1 MENIC
6 KIFTNLGQ
14 NCARTLT
21 LRELKKS
28 CRKFCIFTKYHLVQF
43 SFTREELGDVR
54 IGSVHKMVE
63 ILDEDVLER
72 VDISYSE
79 HGLAQ
84 QEPAVV
90 VLLRKPL
97 IVPLHQVEDV
107 LLAKEK
113 LLEGGGVIVYTGT
126 FSEARS

>member
-1 MENIC
+1 
-6 KIFTNLGQ
+6 
-14 NCARTLT
+14 
-21 LRELKKS
+21 
-28 CRKFCIFTKYHLVQF
+28 
-43 SFTREELGDVR
+43 
-54 IGSVHKMVE
+54 MVV
-63 ILDEDVLER
+63 ILDEDVLEQ

-97 IVPLHQVEDV
+97 IVPLHQVVDV

-113 LLEGGGVIVYTGT
+113 LLEGGG
-126 FSEARS
+126 S

>member
-1 MENIC
+1 
-6 KIFTNLGQ
+6 
-14 NCARTLT
+14 
-21 LRELKKS
+21 
-28 CRKFCIFTKYHLVQF
+28 
-43 SFTREELGDVR
+43 
-54 IGSVHKMVE
+54 MVE

-90 VLLRKPL
+90 VLVGESL
-97 IVPLHQVEDV
+97 IVPLHQVVDV

-113 LLEGGGVIVYTGT
+113 LLEGGG
-126 FSEARS
+126 S

>member
-1 MENIC
+1 
-6 KIFTNLGQ
+6 
-14 NCARTLT
+14 
-21 LRELKKS
+21 
-28 CRKFCIFTKYHLVQF
+28 
-43 SFTREELGDVR
+43 
-54 IGSVHKMVE
+54 MVE
-63 ILDEDVLER
+63 ILDEDVLEQ

-97 IVPLHQVEDV
+97 IVPLHQVVDV

-113 LLEGGGVIVYTGT
+113 LLEGGG
-126 FSEARS
+126 S

>member
-1 MENIC
+1 
-6 KIFTNLGQ
+6 
-14 NCARTLT
+14 
-21 LRELKKS
+21 
-28 CRKFCIFTKYHLVQF
+28 
-43 SFTREELGDVR
+43 
-54 IGSVHKMVE
+54 MVE
-63 ILDEDVLER
+63 ILDEDVLEQ

-97 IVPLHQVEDV
+97 IVPLHQVVDV

-113 LLEGGGVIVYTGT
+113 LLEGGRVIVYTGT
-126 FSEARS
+126 FSEVRS